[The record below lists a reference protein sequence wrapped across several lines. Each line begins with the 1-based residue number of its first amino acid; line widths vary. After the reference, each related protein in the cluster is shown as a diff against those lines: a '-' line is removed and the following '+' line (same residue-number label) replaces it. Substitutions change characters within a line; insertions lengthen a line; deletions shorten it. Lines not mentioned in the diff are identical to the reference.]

1 MPSATAAGICLSQSQ
16 LRLLCD
22 VHGGNRVLTDGLL
35 ISIAQLGIT
44 LTHDLA
50 HAQLGQFLR
59 QRVLFVEQAA
69 FKRCLVLQKAR
80 DDLIQVFFANAGGLR
95 RLRLGEACNL
105 QVNLARVLVHPDVVP
120 TLLVTFVAIV
130 EAFLGACVLRRELVT
145 GCQNLLH
152 QQAG

>member
-1 MPSATAAGICLSQSQ
+1 M
-16 LRLLCD
+16 
-22 VHGGNRVLTDGLL
+22 LTDSLL
-35 ISIAQLGIT
+35 ISIAQVWIALP
-44 LTHDLA
+44 HDLA

-59 QRVLFVEQAA
+59 QRVFLIEQPA

-95 RLRLGEACNL
+95 RLRLGEACDL
-105 QVNLARVLVHPDVVP
+105 QVNLACVLIHPDVVP

-130 EAFLGACVLRRELVT
+130 EAFLGACVLRRELVA